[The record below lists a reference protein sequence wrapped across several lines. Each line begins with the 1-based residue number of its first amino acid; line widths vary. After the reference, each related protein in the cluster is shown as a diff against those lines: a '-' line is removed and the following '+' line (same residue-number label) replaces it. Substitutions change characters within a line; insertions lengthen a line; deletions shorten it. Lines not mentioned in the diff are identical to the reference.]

1 MLLDRNEEALRWRLA
16 LADDAVAWLDLQYYL
31 WYRDDAGRLLLEAVL
46 RAADRGVRVR
56 ILVDDL
62 LFFGRDRN
70 LRAVDAHPNV
80 QVRLANPWRLRE
92 GALGRLVEFLSR
104 MGRLNH
110 RMHNKAMIADGR
122 VAIVGGRNLGDA
134 YFGLSEH
141 SNFHDL
147 DLLAV
152 GPIVRELAE
161 AFGRYWNSELVVEAE
176 ALPSETSRDALDGIR
191 EKIRSELRASSRLER
206 FPQERADWSERLASL
221 PGRLDAGSAKIIVD
235 APSLHAQREGESYRS
250 LLEALSAAR
259 REVLVE
265 NAYWVPSEGGLAVLD
280 EYQRRGV
287 RLRVLTNSLAS
298 HDVPAVNSAYKKWRS
313 TIVDRGVEL
322 YEIRHDAAI
331 KSMQDTSPVESRFL
345 GLHSK
350 AFVVDG
356 ETVYV
361 GSHNFDPRSAALNTE
376 LGMLVR
382 SAGLAAKLKRI
393 FERDVLPSN
402 AWRVRRDEEGALVW
416 ESEAARVKR
425 QPARSSWQRLQDAFL
440 GILPIEDQ
448 L

>member
-1 MLLDRNEEALRWRLA
+1 MTSRSHVRRATRLLLGLAALLCACQTLPEELPRPRFEPTPSPSPVGPLAELERDFRARVGGEPSGFLLLDRNEEALRWRLA

-110 RMHNKAMIADGR
+110 RMHNKAMIADGH

-152 GPIVRELAE
+152 GPIVGELAE

-221 PGRLDAGSAKIIVD
+221 PARLDAGSAKIIVD

-250 LLEALSAAR
+250 LLEVLSAAR
-259 REVLVE
+259 REVLV
-265 NAYWVPSEGGLAVLD
+265 ATPS
-280 EYQRRGV
+280 
-287 RLRVLTNSLAS
+287 
-298 HDVPAVNSAYKKWRS
+298 
-313 TIVDRGVEL
+313 
-322 YEIRHDAAI
+322 
-331 KSMQDTSPVESRFL
+331 
-345 GLHSK
+345 
-350 AFVVDG
+350 
-356 ETVYV
+356 
-361 GSHNFDPRSAALNTE
+361 PRTTYP
-376 LGMLVR
+376 R
-382 SAGLAAKLKRI
+382 
-393 FERDVLPSN
+393 
-402 AWRVRRDEEGALVW
+402 
-416 ESEAARVKR
+416 
-425 QPARSSWQRLQDAFL
+425 
-440 GILPIEDQ
+440 
-448 L
+448 